1 MHGKPVDT
9 IVITSDTF
17 DRVPKDRCF
26 IVYISFIIHG
36 LGCFLPWNL
45 LFHSYE
51 YFICCKF
58 LGDDSDIYR
67 QHFLSFCALAAILA
81 ALVTTGIGLFI
92 GFHGDTKRRI
102 VPSIVVLIIMFILQ
116 VLFAV
121 FDARDSSGVFLCV
134 TILNI
139 VVIGAFI
146 GLYLSSISGIVSYF
160 PDRYVNA
167 VVIGTSFGIL
177 IAICSRVAFKY
188 YSNDARVIA
197 IYFLVSAIITLL
209 VCFDTYFAFPYSRLF
224 RFYHTS
230 IKIDLLHTTK
240 GRLFQVPYGSV
251 LKQIWIQCISIFLHY
266 FSTVT
271 LFPSILSQVQ
281 SAAPTFLL
289 PNSNDARVIAIYFLV
304 SAIITLLVCFDTYFA
319 FPYSRLFR
327 FYHTSIKID
336 LLHTTKGRLFQ
347 VPYGSVL
354 KQIWIQCISIFL
366 HYFSTVTL
374 FPSILSQVQSAAP
387 TFLLPN
393 LQFIDAVVLI
403 NFGIFN
409 LLGNFFAGC
418 VKKPYSRWILFF
430 VFVRA
435 IAVLF
440 TFLFINFEPYSR
452 NNLPVLIHDDH
463 IFMGLVMFF
472 AFTHGYFNSML
483 QMLTTKSVEPYLS
496 ATSAVVLQL
505 FIFAGCFCGIIGSF
519 VYQFLATLL

>member
-289 PNSNDARVIAIYFLV
+289 PN
-304 SAIITLLVCFDTYFA
+304 
-319 FPYSRLFR
+319 
-327 FYHTSIKID
+327 
-336 LLHTTKGRLFQ
+336 
-347 VPYGSVL
+347 
-354 KQIWIQCISIFL
+354 
-366 HYFSTVTL
+366 
-374 FPSILSQVQSAAP
+374 
-387 TFLLPN
+387 

-409 LLGNFFAGC
+409 LLGNLFAGC

>member
-289 PNSNDARVIAIYFLV
+289 PN
-304 SAIITLLVCFDTYFA
+304 
-319 FPYSRLFR
+319 
-327 FYHTSIKID
+327 
-336 LLHTTKGRLFQ
+336 
-347 VPYGSVL
+347 
-354 KQIWIQCISIFL
+354 
-366 HYFSTVTL
+366 
-374 FPSILSQVQSAAP
+374 
-387 TFLLPN
+387 

-519 VYQFLATLL
+519 VYHFLATLL